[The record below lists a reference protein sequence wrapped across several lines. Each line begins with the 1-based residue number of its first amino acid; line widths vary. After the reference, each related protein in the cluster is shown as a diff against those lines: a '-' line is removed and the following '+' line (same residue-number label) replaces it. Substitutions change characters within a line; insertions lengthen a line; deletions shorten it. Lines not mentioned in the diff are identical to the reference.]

1 MGCIEGYMEPKEC
14 LKEEAEKAGVCP
26 INEFYVVNH
35 GESTL
40 ITAEESKELDQSSE
54 DAMDRITKE
63 STGLDLSSEETM
75 GGTVNVSNPT
85 SSESQVV
92 TQSTVDVGE
101 N

>member
-26 INEFYVVNH
+26 VNEFYVVNH

-40 ITAEESKELDQSSE
+40 ITAEELKELDQSSE
-54 DAMDRITKE
+54 DAMDRITEE
-63 STGLDLSSEETM
+63 STELDLRSEEAM
-75 GGTVNVSNPT
+75 GGTVDVSNS

-92 TQSTVDVGE
+92 TQSAVDVGE